1 MTEKMQRKYTEK
13 NIKRLVASAGGR
25 CSYRYLERKIN
36 MTFKWFETEGYIKEI
51 ISKAFSFRYAVSPA
65 MKVMP
70 PTYSHGNYNR

>member
-1 MTEKMQRKYTEK
+1 
-13 NIKRLVASAGGR
+13 
-25 CSYRYLERKIN
+25 

-70 PTYSHGNYNR
+70 PTYSHGNYKR